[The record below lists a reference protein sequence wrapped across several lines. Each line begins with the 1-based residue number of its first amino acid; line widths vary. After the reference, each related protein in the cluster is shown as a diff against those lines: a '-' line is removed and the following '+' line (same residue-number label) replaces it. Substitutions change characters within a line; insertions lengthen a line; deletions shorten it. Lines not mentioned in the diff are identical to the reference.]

1 MPTPPPRPSPA
12 AYRSADFIQWTD
24 VAREAATGKAYL
36 HTLPDVS
43 GRPVIVVRAAKHVT
57 GGWGGVG
64 GAGLDERRQRDGSH
78 FARQTNAPPCTHTY
92 THGMLQLEP
101 CPWPSALR
109 PLFVAH
115 LSHHFVIPPSLP
127 HLHPHPPRT
136 HRRLQQPVG
145 QPAAVRAPHG
155 HRHGAP
161 GGGGGRVHGADGA
174 GHL

>member
-64 GAGLDERRQRDGSH
+64 WVGLVLMRDDSVM
-78 FARQTNAPPCTHTY
+78 APTLLDRPMPPHAHTHTRMWARS
-92 THGMLQLEP
+92 G
-101 CPWPSALR
+101 
-109 PLFVAH
+109 
-115 LSHHFVIPPSLP
+115 
-127 HLHPHPPRT
+127 
-136 HRRLQQPVG
+136 
-145 QPAAVRAPHG
+145 
-155 HRHGAP
+155 
-161 GGGGGRVHGADGA
+161 
-174 GHL
+174 